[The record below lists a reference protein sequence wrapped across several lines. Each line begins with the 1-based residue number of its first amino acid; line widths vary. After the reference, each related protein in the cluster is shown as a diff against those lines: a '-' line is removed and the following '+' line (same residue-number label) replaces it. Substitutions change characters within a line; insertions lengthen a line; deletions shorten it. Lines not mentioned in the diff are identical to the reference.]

1 MIGELPGVDVVA
13 QSLRNLGAS
22 TALAVIVL
30 RGVVRGRPTWVREA
44 AIQGVFVL
52 RSASQPA
59 LAVNLIFAT
68 SIIGL
73 ALGVPLDQIGADD
86 RNAAFLGVGLM
97 REFGVVMTGAV
108 LAGVIGTTYT
118 AELGAR
124 KIRNELDAMAVLGIE
139 PIQAMVVPRAVAMCL
154 MAPVIFLVSVS
165 IGALGVFLA
174 TTTYFGAPA
183 GPFFPQFLSNT
194 SWIDLWS
201 SLAKVMVLGFV
212 ITVISCAKGM
222 AVEGGAA
229 GVGRAVN
236 ESVVAC
242 LMAVFFVNIVWTTIL
257 LGAFPDLQAFR

>member
-1 MIGELPGVDVVA
+1 MSTWWRSRFA
-13 QSLRNLGAS
+13 NLGAS

-30 RGVVRGRPTWVREA
+30 RGIVRGRPTWVREA
-44 AIQGVFVL
+44 AIQGVLL

-242 LMAVFFVNIVWTTIL
+242 LMAGL
-257 LGAFPDLQAFR
+257 LREHRLDDDPARRIPGLQAFR